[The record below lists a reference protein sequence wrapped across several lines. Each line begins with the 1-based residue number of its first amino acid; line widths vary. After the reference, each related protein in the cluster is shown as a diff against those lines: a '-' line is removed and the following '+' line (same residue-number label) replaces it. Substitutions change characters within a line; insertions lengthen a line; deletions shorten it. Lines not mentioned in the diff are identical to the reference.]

1 MNLKRIEAL
10 GYRVRMQTQDR
21 NDPAATPYVLSGTP
35 GHEYALVRQLANPD
49 LMFPVD
55 AHTQNVVRV
64 GGYSWFTDAD
74 GELRPL
80 A

>member
-10 GYRVRMQTQDR
+10 GYRVRLAPQDR

-35 GHEYALVRQLANPD
+35 GREYALVRRLADPE

-55 AHTQNVVRV
+55 PDTQNVVRV
-64 GGYSWFTDAD
+64 AGYTWFTDAD
-74 GELRPL
+74 GELRPI